1 MRTNQIVDSS
11 DDTQSHLFKL
21 FFLFKLSYTTDPERH
36 RSIYKRHELCRSK
49 RARWHLNDERGLL
62 LVPNVRHRWL
72 PPKGNYVLQSSNP
85 TRVPN
90 KISVQTKQE
99 RISFPFQYRFID
111 KLKVL
116 YTILNCETYYIS
128 ATSVVPLRSLS
139 FVHWYY
145 HFRDLPGPVV
155 TMARFQST
163 NRGQGIDHLQRILYI
178 DPHRM
183 NDKPIADLP
192 KFTTFGIAR

>member
-1 MRTNQIVDSS
+1 MRTNRIVDSS

-21 FFLFKLSYTTDPERH
+21 FFLFKLSYTVDSERH

-49 RARWHLNDERGLL
+49 RARWHLNEERGLL

-72 PPKGNYVLQSSNP
+72 PPKGKYALQSSNP

-90 KISVQTKQE
+90 QRSNKAGTYLLSFSIQVHRYCISA
-99 RISFPFQYRFID
+99 
-111 KLKVL
+111 
-116 YTILNCETYYIS
+116 

-139 FVHWYY
+139 FVQWYY

-163 NRGQGIDHLQRILYI
+163 NVLLIYSEFFTLIHTVSTISLS
-178 DPHRM
+178 
-183 NDKPIADLP
+183 PIFQNL
-192 KFTTFGIAR
+192 RLLV